1 MHNLHP
7 IPGLA
12 LTKINPWYSITKQN
26 IDQSRNN
33 PSFNKRGGRQGLGV
47 NINKESFDDPW

>member
-47 NINKESFDDPW
+47 NINKESFDDP